1 MPPRPGFGGIFGC
14 TAAPACSGA
23 IGDIMSGLIPQRF
36 VEDLLQRTDLA
47 ELIGSR
53 ITLKKAGGNYK
64 ARCPFHD
71 EKTPSFNVR
80 PDKGFYHCFGCG
92 AHGDAISF
100 VREFDGL
107 GFTDAVEDL
116 ARRAGLEVPY
126 DENAKQ
132 EMRQAKTLTDALDYA
147 TQFYRNAL
155 QGQQGEFARDY
166 LQRRGLDK
174 TIIDQYQ
181 IGFAPGTGTALY
193 DSASRDI
200 QGPLIETGTVSD
212 RYGPPRDLF
221 RNRVMFPI
229 RNSRGRT
236 IAFGGR
242 TLGDDKA
249 KYINSPESDVFHK
262 SREIYGLYEARQALR
277 QVDRLLVVEGYMDV
291 IALAQSGIQFAV
303 ATLGTATN
311 QDSLSALLRQ
321 ARHII
326 FCFDGDAAGFR
337 AADRALDNAL
347 ELLADGMHL
356 QFLMLP
362 DGEDPDSLVRQEG
375 PEAFRKRID
384 SATPLSRYLFN
395 RQSEG
400 LDLTLP
406 EDRGELKARLEPL
419 LRKMPR
425 STLRDAMW
433 HEMLRLCHQNNWQ
446 DRRQWSGKGGE
457 QRKREERIDVRLN
470 KDTQLCLA
478 LLEAP
483 DMASEIFE
491 FSQTLR
497 DLPNA
502 KDLSELILEKKAKSR
517 TQVMM
522 HLATDSKAHDRFYG
536 IFDGIEHI
544 PSRASILADA
554 QDTIRPMDK
563 TKLAQR
569 KLALMR
575 EGKIDLANLTEQER
589 NEFKRQITL
598 GDSEQN

>member
-1 MPPRPGFGGIFGC
+1 
-14 TAAPACSGA
+14 
-23 IGDIMSGLIPQRF
+23 MSGLIPQRF